1 VQFEPSRQRN
11 DGTSGEKSTVNLP
24 CTRAYPAAHQSRRLD
39 PSPTDA
45 LIDLKVGY
53 RRRCQ
58 IPACWLDLRPV
69 IHLRVA
75 VLP

>member
-45 LIDLKVGY
+45 TDALIDLKVGC

-58 IPACWLDLRPV
+58 IL
-69 IHLRVA
+69 
-75 VLP
+75 